1 MKIVK
6 TVKCKIKVNKKQF
19 DVLKETL
26 NRFANACN
34 DILNVSQE
42 NRTTNKVRLQHLCY
56 KTIKERYN
64 LPANLVIRAIARVAV
79 KRKGKKKAQFFKA
92 KSFDLD
98 QRIFSFKEKDM
109 TVSIATHAGR
119 LKGLKLSIGNYQ
131 LGLLK
136 GQNPVSATLVYN
148 KGKKCFYVHIVLEK
162 PIETPFNPSG
172 DAVGIDRG
180 IYNLASCTNGLR
192 FSGKQ
197 VIHKRKQYCK
207 LRQSLQ
213 KKGTPSAKRRLKL
226 LSGKERRWMSDQNH
240 IISKRIIES
249 CNSGDVLVLEDL
261 KHIRDRVRLQRKQRL
276 IHHSWAFG
284 QLQSFL
290 EYKATEK
297 GIQLVYVDPK
307 YSSQK
312 CSCCGYT
319 SRANRNGHFF
329 SCKSCGY
336 TIHADIN
343 SPFNIRQVYL
353 DTLADGLLSYSPEAA
368 PVMAVASP
376 SL

>member
-6 TVKCKIKVNKKQF
+6 TVKCKIELSKEHF
-19 DVLKETL
+19 AIFKETL

-34 DILNVSQE
+34 DILKISQE
-42 NRTTNKVRLQHLCY
+42 NKTTNKVKLQHLCY
-56 KTIKERYN
+56 RTIKERYN

-92 KSFDLD
+92 KSLDLD
-98 QRIFSFKEKDM
+98 QRIFSFKERDM

-136 GQNPVSATLVYN
+136 RQNPVSATLVYN
-148 KGKKCFYVHIVLEK
+148 KRKKCFYIHIVLEK
-162 PIETPFNPSG
+162 PIETPFSPSG
-172 DAVGIDRG
+172 NVVGIDRG
-180 IYNLASCTNGLR
+180 IYNLASCTNGIR

-213 KKGTPSAKRRLKL
+213 KKGTKSAKRRLKL

-261 KHIRDRVRLQRKQRL
+261 KYIRDRIRLQKKQRL

-284 QLQSFL
+284 QLQFFL

-297 GIQLVYVDPK
+297 GIQIIYVDPK
-307 YSSQK
+307 YSSQR
-312 CSCCGYT
+312 CCRCGYIFK
-319 SRANRNGHFF
+319 ANRNGHLF

-353 DTLADGLLSYSPEAA
+353 NTLADGLQSYSPEVT
-368 PVMAVASP
+368 PIMAVTSP
-376 SL
+376 AL